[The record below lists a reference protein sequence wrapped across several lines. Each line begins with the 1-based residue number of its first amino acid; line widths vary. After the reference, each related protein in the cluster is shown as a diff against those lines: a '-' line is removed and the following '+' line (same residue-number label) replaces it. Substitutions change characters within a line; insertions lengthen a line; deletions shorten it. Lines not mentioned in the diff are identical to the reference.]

1 MKKPVAIL
9 GWALCALLVIG
20 ALTCGSV
27 PAAILFLVAAV
38 LVCPLFRMKA
48 KLPGKIWIPAAVV
61 IFLVGCFLM
70 PQSEQASD
78 PAPAQTQEDAEPT
91 GDASP
96 SPVAEAEPSADPD
109 PAITDEPEV
118 SDPVEPEPEETQAVG
133 ESMEG
138 ISVVFYDS
146 VVNDVTGRW
155 RLALVSDGLDMEKYA
170 VSYYQTYFESDAE
183 IHFVVDF
190 TRNTTTKITY
200 VLGSLSVDVYDHAD
214 GEEHDAKV
222 MPSGTKLA
230 SYLVDVATGEIEEVE

>member
-9 GWALCALLVIG
+9 GWALCALLAIG

-48 KLPGKIWIPAAVV
+48 RLPGKIWIPAAVV

-78 PAPAQTQEDAEPT
+78 PAPAQTQEDVEPT
-91 GDASP
+91 GDTS
-96 SPVAEAEPSADPD
+96 
-109 PAITDEPEV
+109 
-118 SDPVEPEPEETQAVG
+118 SDPVAEPEPEETQAVG
-133 ESMEG
+133 ESMED

-146 VVNDVTGRW
+146 VANDVTGRW

-190 TRNTTTKITY
+190 TRNTTTKISY
-200 VLGSLSVDVYDHAD
+200 VLGSLSVDVYDHVD

-222 MPSGTKLA
+222 MPAGTKLA